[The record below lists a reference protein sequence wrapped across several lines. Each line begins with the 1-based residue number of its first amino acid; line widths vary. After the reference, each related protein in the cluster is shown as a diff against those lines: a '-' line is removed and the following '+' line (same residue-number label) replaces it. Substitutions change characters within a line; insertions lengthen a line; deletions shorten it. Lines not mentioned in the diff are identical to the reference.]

1 MRCPHCGEPVRAGQE
16 TCFACGEKLR
26 VQRFRRGQTLDIRIV
41 ILGII
46 LVVLG
51 LSGFFAV
58 HLAGRKTVGKDDKKK
73 PLKKVQVV
81 QPSLTKTS
89 DTLWQ
94 AVDKVEVERA
104 REQLE
109 RLKKRYATVKSQ
121 VLGET
126 PTAEQG
132 ELMAQI
138 DRELSIFQRK
148 IGEYASPI
156 TAQPRQLLR
165 KELTA
170 QPREINNLISRFSRA
185 PKNR

>member
-1 MRCPHCGEPVRAGQE
+1 MRCPHCGEPVRAAQD

-26 VQRFRRGQTLDIRIV
+26 FRWLRREQTLDIRIV

-46 LVVLG
+46 MVVLG

-58 HLAGRKTVGKDDKKK
+58 HLAGRKTVGKDNKKK
-73 PLKKVQVV
+73 PLKKLQVV
-81 QPSLTKTS
+81 QPSPTKKA
-89 DTLWQ
+89 DTLRQ

-109 RLKKRYATVKSQ
+109 RLKKRYAAVKSQ

-126 PTAEQG
+126 PTPEQQ

-148 IGEYASPI
+148 IGEYARPI
-156 TAQPRQLLR
+156 TAQQSQLLR

-170 QPREINNLISRFSRA
+170 QPREINNLISQFSRA